1 MFFKSWRFY
10 ARPEK
15 ECLGP
20 IVETERLIL
29 ILERQLANGRY
40 VQDLRISQLC

>member
-29 ILERQLANGRY
+29 MANGRY